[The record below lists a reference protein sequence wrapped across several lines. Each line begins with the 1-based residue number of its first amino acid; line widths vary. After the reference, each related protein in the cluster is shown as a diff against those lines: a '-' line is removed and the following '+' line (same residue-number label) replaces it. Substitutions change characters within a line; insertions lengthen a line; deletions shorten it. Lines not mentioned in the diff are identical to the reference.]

1 MTQLGTLEEL
11 PQSYRDAL
19 TERNLVPLW
28 PAMRSV
34 LPYKVPTRDTS
45 VTKWDYQ
52 SLRPL
57 LMQAGE
63 LTPIEKAERRVLI
76 LANPGHGLENIQAT
90 PSIYLGMQLILP
102 GETAPNH
109 RHTPSAVRVIVEGE
123 GAFTTVDGE
132 PCKMERGDLILTPA
146 GKWHEHTH
154 EGDGPIVWLD
164 VLDLP
169 LIYRLNGSWAIEGEL
184 QNSDKVRDKSY
195 SDYSA
200 AGVVPN
206 INLARGSDN
215 TPQLRYP
222 WSKTRA
228 CLVEMAADHS
238 DGLLSISYVNPETGR
253 SIFPSIGFGAIML
266 RPGETQTLPKRTTPV
281 IFHVLEGAGTMAV
294 EGHPSTDGTP
304 QGFVEKDTL
313 SAPGYTDITLTNLSS
328 SEPLFLMTADESPLH
343 EYLGI
348 F

>member
-1 MTQLGTLEEL
+1 
-11 PQSYRDAL
+11 
-19 TERNLVPLW
+19 
-28 PAMRSV
+28 
-34 LPYKVPTRDTS
+34 
-45 VTKWDYQ
+45 
-52 SLRPL
+52 
-57 LMQAGE
+57 
-63 LTPIEKAERRVLI
+63 
-76 LANPGHGLENIQAT
+76 
-90 PSIYLGMQLILP
+90 
-102 GETAPNH
+102 
-109 RHTPSAVRVIVEGE
+109 
-123 GAFTTVDGE
+123 
-132 PCKMERGDLILTPA
+132 
-146 GKWHEHTH
+146 
-154 EGDGPIVWLD
+154 LD

-184 QNSDKVRDKSY
+184 QKSDKVRDKSY

-206 INLARGSDN
+206 MNLARGSDN

-228 CLVEMAADHS
+228 CLIEMAADHS

-281 IFHVLEGAGTMAV
+281 IFHVLEGEGSMAV

-304 QGFVEKDTL
+304 QEFVEKDTL

>member
-184 QNSDKVRDKSY
+184 QKSDKVRDKSY

-206 INLARGSDN
+206 MNLARGSDN

-228 CLVEMAADHS
+228 CLIEMAADHS

-266 RPGETQTLPKRTTPV
+266 RPGETQMLTKRTTPV

>member
-206 INLARGSDN
+206 INLTRGSDN

-266 RPGETQTLPKRTTPV
+266 RPGETQTLTKRTTPV

-294 EGHPSTDGTP
+294 EEHPSTDGTP

>member
-266 RPGETQTLPKRTTPV
+266 RPGETQTLTKRTTPV

-294 EGHPSTDGTP
+294 EEHPSTDGTP

>member
-206 INLARGSDN
+206 MNLSRGSDN

-281 IFHVLEGAGTMAV
+281 IFHVLEGEGSMAV
-294 EGHPSTDGTP
+294 EGHPSSDGDP

-313 SAPGYTDITLTNLSS
+313 SAPGYTDITLKNLSS
-328 SEPLFLMTADESPLH
+328 SEPLFIMTADESPLH

>member
-206 INLARGSDN
+206 INLTRGSDN

-281 IFHVLEGAGTMAV
+281 IFHVLEGQGSMAV
-294 EGHPSTDGTP
+294 EGHPSTDGAP
-304 QGFVEKDTL
+304 QEFVEKDTL

-328 SEPLFLMTADESPLH
+328 SEPLFIMTADESPLH

>member
-11 PQSYRDAL
+11 PLSYREAL
-19 TERNLVPLW
+19 TVRNLVPLW

-206 INLARGSDN
+206 MNLSRGSDN

-228 CLVEMAADHS
+228 CLVEMAADHR

-281 IFHVLEGAGTMAV
+281 IFHVLEGVGTMAV
-294 EGHPSTDGTP
+294 AGHPSTDGAP
-304 QGFVEKDTL
+304 QGFIEKDTL

-328 SEPLFLMTADESPLH
+328 SEPLFIMTADESPLH

>member
-1 MTQLGTLEEL
+1 MTTLGTLEDL
-11 PQSYRDAL
+11 PIEYRDAL
-19 TERNLVPLW
+19 TSRNLVPLW

-34 LPYKVPTRDTS
+34 LPYNVPTRDTS
-45 VTKWDYQ
+45 VINWDYRGI
-52 SLRPL
+52 RPL
-57 LMQAGE
+57 LMEAGD

-132 PCKMERGDLILTPA
+132 PCQMERGDLILTPA

-154 EGDGPIVWLD
+154 EGEGPIVWLD

-169 LIYRLNGSWAIEGEL
+169 LMYRLNSSWAIEGEL
-184 QNSDKVRDKSY
+184 QNTDKTRDKSY

-200 AGVVPN
+200 SGVVPN
-206 INLARGSDN
+206 INRQRVDDS

-222 WSKTRA
+222 WKKTRA
-228 CLVEMAADHS
+228 CLAEMAVDHH
-238 DGLLSISYVNPETGR
+238 DGLLSIAYVNPESGR

-266 RPGETQTLPKRTTPV
+266 RPGESQALPKQTSPI
-281 IFHVLEGAGTMAV
+281 IFHVIEGEGRMCV
-294 EGHPSTDGTP
+294 EGHPSTDGSP
-304 QGFVEKDTL
+304 VSFVERDTL
-313 SAPGYTDITLTNLSS
+313 SAPGYARITLTNNSATA
-328 SEPLFLMTADESPLH
+328 PLFLMTADECPLH

-348 F
+348 Y

>member
-206 INLARGSDN
+206 MNLSRGSDN

-281 IFHVLEGAGTMAV
+281 IFHVLEGTGTMAV
-294 EGHPSTDGTP
+294 AGHPSTDGTP

-328 SEPLFLMTADESPLH
+328 SEPLFIMTADESPLH